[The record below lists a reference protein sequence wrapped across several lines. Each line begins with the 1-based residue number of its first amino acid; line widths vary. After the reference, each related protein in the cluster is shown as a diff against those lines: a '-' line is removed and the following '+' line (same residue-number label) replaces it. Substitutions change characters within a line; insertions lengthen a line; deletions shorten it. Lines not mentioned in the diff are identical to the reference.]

1 MRDYSSEIDSYWA
14 TIERAWD
21 AHGGKHPIIECD
33 LAKGQVIAYPAKE
46 YIGSLSDRTRQE
58 TQRCYDRAVREGSMM
73 LFIRDSDNRT
83 LQSYV
88 FHRTKTREALRRETR
103 DRNPRTSSN
112 SSGAAKSK
120 MRRLRK
126 R

>member
-14 TIERAWD
+14 TIERAWND
-21 AHGGKHPIIECD
+21 HADKHPIIECD

-46 YIGSLSDRTRQE
+46 YIGGLSDRTRQE

-73 LFIRDSDNRT
+73 LFIRDSDNRI

-88 FHRTKTREALRRETR
+88 FRRTKR
-103 DRNPRTSSN
+103 
-112 SSGAAKSK
+112 
-120 MRRLRK
+120 
-126 R
+126 